1 MAVPKKRKSKAR
13 RDTRR
18 SHHRANLIGATRCP
32 QCHEAVLPHHVC
44 PECGTYR
51 SRTILKTEEG

>member
-18 SHHRANLIGATRCP
+18 SHDHVTLTGVTRCP

-51 SRTILKTEEG
+51 SKTILKTEEE